1 LEGFCADCCKST
13 VYAGSG
19 MSVIGALVMA
29 SLQLNDAVEIAE
41 PADCYVETVELLA
54 SCTNMKRYR
63 CVLFRVVLA

>member
-1 LEGFCADCCKST
+1 
-13 VYAGSG
+13 